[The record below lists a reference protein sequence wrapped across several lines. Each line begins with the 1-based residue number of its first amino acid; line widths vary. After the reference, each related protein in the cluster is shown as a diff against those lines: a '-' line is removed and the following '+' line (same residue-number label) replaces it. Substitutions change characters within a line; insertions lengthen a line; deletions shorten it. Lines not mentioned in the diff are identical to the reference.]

1 MDRNHI
7 YTELY
12 EKYQDKYAELLNAT
26 ERKPLDVKYARGG
39 EILHRGY
46 FCPSPVFDIVIGG
59 ASRGRLLKT
68 QKSAATADYCYFFKK
83 DKLVRVDSYAVFEGK
98 GRVLYSREFIQRDGN
113 IEVALLYEFWAG
125 NLIILRGMTICE
137 YVPQRKPKQSS
148 EKLLR
153 YIHVF
158 GYPYY
163 AEEIGMPFSKALS
176 KSLIIREETYSYNSD
191 GLLVC
196 STLNEI
202 FRDSIQMSAYAFN
215 HNDKGE
221 IVSYKYLNG
230 NELEHGSEY
239 YLHAIP
245 KSKQR
250 IV

>member
-7 YTELY
+7 YIELY
-12 EKYQDKYAELLNAT
+12 EKYRDKYAELLDAT
-26 ERKPLDVKYARGG
+26 EREPLEVKYARGG
-39 EILHRGY
+39 EVLHRGY

-59 ASRGRLLKT
+59 ANRGRLLKT
-68 QKSAATADYCYFFKK
+68 QKTTETADFSYFFKK

-98 GRVLYSREFIQRDGN
+98 GRTLYSREFILRDGD
-113 IEVALLYEFWAG
+113 IEVAPLYHIYRQGDVKLA
-125 NLIILRGMTICE
+125 GMTICE
-137 YVPQRKPKQSS
+137 YVPQHKQTQISG
-148 EKLLR
+148 KLLR
-153 YIHVF
+153 YIYSF
-158 GYPYY
+158 GYPYH
-163 AEEIGMPFSKALS
+163 AEEMGMSFSQLLS

-196 STLNEI
+196 STLEEI
-202 FRDSIQMSAYAFN
+202 FRDFIQMSAYVFY

-221 IVSYKYLNG
+221 LVSYKYLNG
-230 NELEHGSEY
+230 NKLDPGADY